1 MESAGGAERARGWL
15 GDALRRLENLSP
27 GGQGLLEYTLILLL
41 IALAIIVTFVVMGPQ
56 VGAVVS
62 NVSKVLGQ

>member
-1 MESAGGAERARGWL
+1 
-15 GDALRRLENLSP
+15 LENLSP